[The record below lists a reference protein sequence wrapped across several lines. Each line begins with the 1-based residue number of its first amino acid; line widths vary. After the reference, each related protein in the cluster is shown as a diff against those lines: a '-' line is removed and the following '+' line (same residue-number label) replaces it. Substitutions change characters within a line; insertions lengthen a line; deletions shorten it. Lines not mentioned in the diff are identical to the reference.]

1 MRGTDIPVV
10 TSARPSVAVA
20 AALVLT
26 VVGSGFDGGSVPEV
40 YDAKGRLVASGSVR
54 DQSETRLVASVPLA
68 GAGPGTYAVKVR
80 AADGRRSEGV
90 AMTLGARVEVSPK
103 TGRPGAT
110 FTYTGTGFTAG
121 FGAISHMRRPNG
133 LEFPAKRMPVGPDGT
148 FEDVV
153 WTGEFVPGTYT
164 LWAVDDYSKVAS
176 PPATL
181 VVVP

>member
-90 AMTLGARVEVSPK
+90 GMTLGARGGVGAK
-103 TGRPGAT
+103 TGRTGAT
-110 FTYTGTGFTAG
+110 LTC
-121 FGAISHMRRPNG
+121 
-133 LEFPAKRMPVGPDGT
+133 
-148 FEDVV
+148 
-153 WTGEFVPGTYT
+153 
-164 LWAVDDYSKVAS
+164 
-176 PPATL
+176 
-181 VVVP
+181 